1 MLKRPL
7 RGYSVSGRLRI
18 GAAVG
23 VYPTSRKRSRE
34 YPSSGGRE
42 ERKSMRGMGR
52 IFKRGSVYWI
62 AYSYRNKEYR
72 ESSGS
77 ESESQAR
84 KLLKKRIGEGST
96 GQFLG
101 PNEERVTFEDMAD
114 ALVIDYE
121 INKLRSIR
129 SLKLSIKHLKD
140 RFALERAIDITTDK
154 IKKYI
159 ADRQREKAAN
169 GSINRE
175 LSALKRM
182 FRLAVESGRIRF
194 APHIP
199 MLEENNARQGFV
211 DHGVFLV
218 LRSHLPNYLKDP

>member
-1 MLKRPL
+1 
-7 RGYSVSGRLRI
+7 
-18 GAAVG
+18 
-23 VYPTSRKRSRE
+23 
-34 YPSSGGRE
+34 
-42 ERKSMRGMGR
+42 MRGMGR

-114 ALVIDYE
+114 ALVTDYE
-121 INKLRSIR
+121 INKLRSLR

-140 RFALERAIDITTDK
+140 RFA
-154 IKKYI
+154 
-159 ADRQREKAAN
+159 
-169 GSINRE
+169 
-175 LSALKRM
+175 
-182 FRLAVESGRIRF
+182 F
-194 APHIP
+194 
-199 MLEENNARQGFV
+199 
-211 DHGVFLV
+211 
-218 LRSHLPNYLKDP
+218 